1 MKKMHCMALA
11 MALAGGSAVAQT
23 SAQLPATAGG
33 PDFVMASARRASPA
47 QAAAVRGLRD
57 FAARFA
63 GDAGQLPKGFPLD
76 VRDLGELRHA
86 GLGWGFQVYDVS
98 GAALMSGADLES
110 AARPTG
116 IWRYEV
122 VLHDR
127 PVGLLTLAR
136 TAHGWEV
143 VSVGGAGLVEDIE
156 TVVAA
161 QGSGVRAPQ
170 FRYVRVPQ
178 ATADFIQVKRGAAAA
193 QFAPLRAARGS
204 LKVRA
209 SVAGTGGLLDGGEL
223 QAQLRQLIARDATH

>member
-1 MKKMHCMALA
+1 MKKMHYMLLA
-11 MALAGGSAVAQT
+11 VVLAGGPAFAQT
-23 SAQLPATAGG
+23 SAQISSRAGG
-33 PDFVMASARRASPA
+33 PDFVMASARPASPA
-47 QAAAVRGLRD
+47 QAAATRGLHE
-57 FAARFA
+57 FAARFSA
-63 GDAGQLPKGFPLD
+63 DAGQLPKGFPLD

-86 GLGWGFQVYDVS
+86 QLGWGFQVYDVS
-98 GAALMSGADLES
+98 QAALLSGADLE
-110 AARPTG
+110 AAAQPTG

-161 QGSGVRAPQ
+161 QAGSVHTQ
-170 FRYVRVPQ
+170 LRYVRVPQ

-193 QFAPLRAARGS
+193 RFAPLRAARDT
-204 LKVRA
+204 LQVRA
-209 SVAGTGGLLDGGEL
+209 GVAGTALLDGGDL
-223 QAQLRQLIARDATH
+223 QAQLRQLAARSATH